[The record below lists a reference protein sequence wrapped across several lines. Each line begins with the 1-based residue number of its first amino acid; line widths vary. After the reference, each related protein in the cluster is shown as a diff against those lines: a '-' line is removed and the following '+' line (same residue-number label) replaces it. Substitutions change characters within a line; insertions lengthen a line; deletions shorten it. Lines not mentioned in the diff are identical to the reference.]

1 MFRIGTLVPRF
12 SLPCLLLGVL
22 LFASSLTP
30 SLIPRGPAVQG
41 ILGGVLIS
49 LGYLFGRAADLI
61 WRAADMPRL
70 QGKLAASLNL
80 AFLGITVSVTVL
92 TIWFHLDWQNELRQ
106 KMGLEPAEA
115 QYLTTILVSAL
126 ITFAIAFVMG
136 ILISGVF
143 RWVRAAFYRIMP
155 VRRANILGVI
165 TVILL
170 LFVVT
175 RDGLFDRAVTGLDES
190 YEAAQKLF
198 ENAPPRPT
206 AEHKAGSAASLIDW
220 AAMGQPGRDFVMTGP
235 DAKAI
240 SAFSGKPAL
249 EPIRVYVGRANGD
262 TATERAELALAEL
275 KRLNAFD
282 RKVLIVASPTGTGWM
297 DPGSHDPV
305 EFMHNGDIATVSAQ
319 YSYLQS
325 PLALV
330 LETKTG
336 LDQATALLETV
347 HEYWK
352 TLPQDSRPRL
362 YAHGLSL
369 GAWSSMYATN
379 LFRLVGDPIDGAFWV
394 GPPFPSRF
402 WQYVQHSRRPGSSW
416 WLPTIGDGS
425 LVRYASHIADASQA
439 ESEWDSMRIVFLQ
452 YSSDPIVFYDPY
464 SLWRAPPWMNDPPAH
479 DVSTRLKFIPIVTQF
494 QLAFDLALAFDAPAG
509 HGHAYYA
516 QDYIAPWAEVTAPE
530 NWTRE
535 DSRRLKERCN
545 LGVQQGCKN

>member
-1 MFRIGTLVPRF
+1 MFRIGTLVSQF

-22 LFASSLTP
+22 LFAASLTP

-80 AFLGITVSVTVL
+80 ALLGITVSVTVL

-126 ITFAIAFVMG
+126 ITFAIAFAMG

-206 AEHKAGSAASLIDW
+206 AEHKAGSAASL
-220 AAMGQPGRDFVMTGP
+220 MT
-235 DAKAI
+235 
-240 SAFSGKPAL
+240 
-249 EPIRVYVGRANGD
+249 
-262 TATERAELALAEL
+262 TAP
-275 KRLNAFD
+275 N
-282 RKVLIVASPTGTGWM
+282 VC
-297 DPGSHDPV
+297 
-305 EFMHNGDIATVSAQ
+305 
-319 YSYLQS
+319 
-325 PLALV
+325 
-330 LETKTG
+330 
-336 LDQATALLETV
+336 
-347 HEYWK
+347 
-352 TLPQDSRPRL
+352 
-362 YAHGLSL
+362 
-369 GAWSSMYATN
+369 
-379 LFRLVGDPIDGAFWV
+379 
-394 GPPFPSRF
+394 
-402 WQYVQHSRRPGSSW
+402 SSW
-416 WLPTIGDGS
+416 CFCVL
-425 LVRYASHIADASQA
+425 
-439 ESEWDSMRIVFLQ
+439 
-452 YSSDPIVFYDPY
+452 
-464 SLWRAPPWMNDPPAH
+464 
-479 DVSTRLKFIPIVTQF
+479 
-494 QLAFDLALAFDAPAG
+494 
-509 HGHAYYA
+509 
-516 QDYIAPWAEVTAPE
+516 
-530 NWTRE
+530 
-535 DSRRLKERCN
+535 
-545 LGVQQGCKN
+545 